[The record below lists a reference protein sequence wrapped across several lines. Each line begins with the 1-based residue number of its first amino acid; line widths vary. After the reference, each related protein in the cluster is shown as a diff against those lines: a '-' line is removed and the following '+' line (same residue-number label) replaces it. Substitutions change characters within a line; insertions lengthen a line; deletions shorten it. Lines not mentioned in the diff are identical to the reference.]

1 VRHGHAKNALD
12 DEERTVLTR
21 GPLCRRVVVRA
32 PLRERSGTAAE
43 QRGAGSSVTLTL
55 APAVAAS
62 PPLSTAARGRPGT
75 LWGETLDHT
84 GAHMT
89 PLPVPDTTRAVLTS
103 AQEGALAD
111 AIRAGRRARL
121 LAQRHLAARLRR
133 DLPPAVSARAAAAA
147 VLAALGPHLPLA
159 PDARAAALGPLL
171 PRALAADARAR
182 VLTDLAA
189 WPLDQ
194 DTLRAGDAARAA
206 FAAANHGLVHAVAAR
221 YQHRG
226 LLLDDL
232 VQEGTVG
239 LLRAID
245 LFDPARG
252 YKFSTYAVWWIKQA
266 IRRALAQQVPLAHVP
281 DNVQQERA
289 RLARL
294 AHTLHG
300 TLGHPPSPAD
310 LAAATGLP
318 LARVDALTAPLPAPV
333 PFDLLVGD
341 DETST
346 LGDLLPDPE
355 ALRPDDVAEAQER
368 AAAVRAALAATLDPR
383 AHAVLVAR
391 YGLDGAPPRT
401 LQEIGHQL
409 GLTRER
415 VRQIEATALK
425 RLRGPALRRWLDD
438 DDDTP
443 AAS

>member
-1 VRHGHAKNALD
+1 
-12 DEERTVLTR
+12 
-21 GPLCRRVVVRA
+21 
-32 PLRERSGTAAE
+32 
-43 QRGAGSSVTLTL
+43 
-55 APAVAAS
+55 
-62 PPLSTAARGRPGT
+62 
-75 LWGETLDHT
+75 
-84 GAHMT
+84 MT
-89 PLPVPDTTRAVLTS
+89 PLPVPDTARAVLTS
-103 AQEGALAD
+103 TQEGALAD

-121 LAQRHLAARLRR
+121 LAQRSLAARLRR

-147 VLAALGPHLPLA
+147 VLAALRPRLPLA
-159 PDARAAALGPLL
+159 PAALPAALSPLL

-182 VLTDLAA
+182 LLAGLA
-189 WPLDQ
+189 TWPLDQ
-194 DTLRAGDAARAA
+194 DALRAAAQARAA
-206 FAAANHGLVHAVAAR
+206 FVAANRGLVHAVAAR

-266 IRRALAQQVPLAHVP
+266 IRRALATQVPLAHVP
-281 DNVQQERA
+281 ENVQQERA
-289 RLARL
+289 HLARQ
-294 AHTLHG
+294 AHALHA
-300 TLGHPPSPAD
+300 TLGHPPSRAD
-310 LAAATGLP
+310 LAAALGLP
-318 LARVDALTAPLPAPV
+318 RARVDALTAPLPAPV
-333 PFDLLVGD
+333 PLDQTVGD
-341 DETST
+341 AETTT
-346 LGDLLPDPE
+346 LGDLLADPAAPYPDE
-355 ALRPDDVAEAQER
+355 E
-368 AAAVRAALAATLDPR
+368 AAARELAATVRAALAATLDPR
-383 AHAVLVAR
+383 AQAVLVAR
-391 YGLDGAPPRT
+391 YGLDDAPPRT